1 MIINKND
8 KSIQTRSDKP
18 NSNWLDDEWYV
29 VPDNSPL
36 AEKAFEL
43 FPQFEIVLDENGE
56 VKDIVEKNKTQ
67 EELNEERIEEI
78 HLALEELDK
87 VINRA
92 TEDLYVLTKTE
103 PYPTV
108 QEAIAQK
115 GKLRLELQELAKE
128 E

>member
-36 AEKAFEL
+36 AEKALEL

-67 EELNEERIEEI
+67 EELNKERIEKI

-87 VINRA
+87 IINRA
-92 TEDLYVLTKTE
+92 TEDLYELTKTE

-108 QEAIAQK
+108 QEAIEQK
-115 GKLRLELQELAKE
+115 EKLRVELQELTKE

>member
-18 NSNWLDDEWYV
+18 NSNWLDDEWCV

-36 AEKAFEL
+36 AEKALDL

-67 EELNEERIEEI
+67 EELNKERIEKI

-87 VINRA
+87 IINRA

-108 QEAIAQK
+108 QETIEQK
-115 GKLRLELQELAKE
+115 GKLRLELQELTKE

>member
-36 AEKAFEL
+36 AEKALEL

-67 EELNEERIEEI
+67 EELDKERIEEI

-87 VINRA
+87 IINRA
-92 TEDLYVLTKTE
+92 TEDLYELTKTE

-108 QEAIAQK
+108 QEAIEQK
-115 GKLRLELQELAKE
+115 EKLRVELQELTKE